1 VREDARKDPRELAL
15 AQPTADRVRLAA
27 NRPRHAVKKLLQ
39 QASLTVW
46 QRQALPLVWCGDA
59 LAAVPGVGVDVAFQ
73 AAAGEKGLRLIWRP
87 TP

>member
-1 VREDARKDPRELAL
+1 
-15 AQPTADRVRLAA
+15 
-27 NRPRHAVKKLLQ
+27 
-39 QASLTVW
+39 VW

-73 AAAGEKGLRLIWRP
+73 AAAGEKGLRLIWRH